1 MAAPRNDNVKE
12 KILNATETLLQKKNL
27 SDITLSEIAIETGI
41 SKGTLYYYYK
51 NKTDIYMDITS
62 RYLEQQW
69 EDFIAWT
76 ENKEKDTSIVRLINY
91 VVQRNIASYR
101 TRLHLINA
109 ASLGDEDLREKLV
122 HLYGRFESIIS
133 EKVGERSNL
142 FSPKFFAQLML
153 LVSDGLIVQEALGSE
168 AINPEEFVS
177 QSLEYIKMLDQLV
190 D

>member
-91 VVQRNIASYR
+91 VVQRNIA
-101 TRLHLINA
+101 NA

-168 AINPEEFVS
+168 AINPEEFVA

-190 D
+190 